1 LGPIADVGRTIY
13 RTHRPIKGDKVTSS
27 WADHLADE
35 LTEAAD
41 MIGGM
46 ELGDETQTRLLEAA
60 ARVLRRASKALDA
73 EERDVMLS
81 PMTVA

>member
-1 LGPIADVGRTIY
+1 M
-13 RTHRPIKGDKVTSS
+13 TSS

-60 ARVLRRASKALDA
+60 AGVLRRVSKALDA
-73 EERDVMLS
+73 EEREVMLS
-81 PMTVA
+81 SRPVG

>member
-1 LGPIADVGRTIY
+1 M
-13 RTHRPIKGDKVTSS
+13 TSS

-35 LTEAAD
+35 LGEAAE

-46 ELGDETQTRLLEAA
+46 ELADETQTRLLEAA

-73 EERDVMLS
+73 EEREVMLS
-81 PMTVA
+81 ATTVA